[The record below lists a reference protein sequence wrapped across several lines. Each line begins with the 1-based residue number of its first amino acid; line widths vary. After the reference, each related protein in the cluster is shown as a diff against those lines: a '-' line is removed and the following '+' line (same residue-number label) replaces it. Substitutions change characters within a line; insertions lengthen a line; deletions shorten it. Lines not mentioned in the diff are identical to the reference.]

1 MLQSFCFAD
10 EKTGNP
16 QRLASSIEVMLLLE
30 KRATEL
36 EFDFVKSSLCSRVH
50 IPGPFA
56 MEAFHLSP
64 PLNSI
69 STVLLEAPMAS
80 KVCYC

>member
-1 MLQSFCFAD
+1 MFQSLDFVD

-36 EFDFVKSSLCSRVH
+36 EFDFLKSSQVK

-56 MEAFHLSP
+56 MEASHLSP

-69 STVLLEAPMAS
+69 STVLLEVPMAS
-80 KVCYC
+80 KVCCC

>member
-1 MLQSFCFAD
+1 MFQSLDFVD

-36 EFDFVKSSLCSRVH
+36 EFDFLKSSQSQNPRAICHGSLSS
-50 IPGPFA
+50 ITSFK
-56 MEAFHLSP
+56 FHKHSP
-64 PLNSI
+64 
-69 STVLLEAPMAS
+69 A
-80 KVCYC
+80 

>member
-1 MLQSFCFAD
+1 MLQSFCFVD

-36 EFDFVKSSLCSRVH
+36 EFDFVKSIFIISLL
-50 IPGPFA
+50 
-56 MEAFHLSP
+56 LSGF
-64 PLNSI
+64 
-69 STVLLEAPMAS
+69 
-80 KVCYC
+80 